1 MILRALVVGLLL
13 LTAAVLETALFPSLT
28 LLGYRPDL
36 LLLVVLAI
44 AMQDGPMSGAR
55 VGVISGLLADLLV
68 VQSPVG
74 LSVLI
79 HTGVGYLV
87 GVSRPYLAPDSLSA
101 PLALAFV
108 TAAVGTAGYG
118 IMASLL
124 ADERASAEQVVQA
137 ALAVGL
143 YNMLLAPIAYA
154 GLRRLSDRFPV
165 RAPTND

>member
-1 MILRALVVGLLL
+1 MILRALVIGLLL
-13 LTAAVLETALFPSLT
+13 LTAAVLETALFPALT
-28 LLGYRPDL
+28 LLGYRPAL
-36 LLLVVLAI
+36 LLLVVLAV
-44 AMQDGPMSGAR
+44 ALQDGPMSGAR
-55 VGVISGLLADLLV
+55 VGVVAGLLADLLV

-79 HTGVGYLV
+79 HTSVGYLA

-108 TAAVGTAGYG
+108 TGAVGTAGYG
-118 IMASLL
+118 TMASLL

-154 GLRRLSDRFPV
+154 ALRRLSDRFPV
-165 RAPTND
+165 RGPSSD

>member
-1 MILRALVVGLLL
+1 MILRALVIGLLL

-44 AMQDGPMSGAR
+44 AMQDGPMSGTR
-55 VGVISGLLADLLV
+55 VGVVAGLLADLLV

-79 HTGVGYLV
+79 HTGVGYLA

-101 PLALAFV
+101 PLAVAFV
-108 TAAVGTAGYG
+108 AGALGTGGYG

-143 YNMLLAPIAYA
+143 YNMLLAPVVYVA
-154 GLRRLSDRFPV
+154 LRRVSDRFPV
-165 RAPTND
+165 RGPSSD

>member
-1 MILRALVVGLLL
+1 MILRALVIGLLL
-13 LTAAVLETALFPSLT
+13 LTAAVLETALFPALT

-55 VGVISGLLADLLV
+55 VGVLSGFLADLLV

-79 HTGVGYLV
+79 HSGVGYLV

-108 TAAVGTAGYG
+108 TGAVGTAGYG
-118 IMASLL
+118 IMTSLL
-124 ADERASAEQVVQA
+124 ADERAGPELIVQA
-137 ALAVGL
+137 ALTVGL
-143 YNMLLAPIAYA
+143 YNMLLAPVAYA
-154 GLRRLSDRFPV
+154 ALRRLSERFPL
-165 RAPTND
+165 RGSSAD